1 MRHNTHTTAALGARL
16 KSIGTEPLETA
27 LRQKRILTGLLPLAS
42 LGLAVAGI
50 ACAHQAPSTPADPAK
65 PAATPG
71 PTNNVR
77 PALKWKRFDYTCEAG
92 AKITV
97 YLRDTTAKVR
107 TSDHVYLM
115 RQARSAD
122 GNRYSD
128 GKVLWWG
135 KGDTGFLQEDTP
147 DGDGRMLVT
156 GCVLDKPPDPPKP

>member
-1 MRHNTHTTAALGARL
+1 MGTNRARRKKIML
-16 KSIGTEPLETA
+16 S
-27 LRQKRILTGLLPLAS
+27 LLVWAGSNLF
-42 LGLAVAGI
+42 AVGE
-50 ACAHQAPSTPADPAK
+50 ACTQQPPSAPEPAK

-77 PALKWKRFDYTCEAG
+77 PAMKWKSFDYTCEAG

-97 YLRDTTAKVR
+97 YLHNTTAKVR
-107 TSDHVYLM
+107 THEHIYMM
-115 RQARSAD
+115 RLTPSAD

-147 DGDGRMLVT
+147 DGDGKMLVK
-156 GCVLDKPPDPPKP
+156 GCVLDKPADGAKP